1 VKKTLEILKK
11 HSFFVK
17 ATKCDFGKL
26 ELEYLGH
33 IVTNQGVKTDGKKIE
48 AMVAWP

>member
-11 HSFFVK
+11 HNFFVK

-26 ELEYLGH
+26 ELKYLGC
-33 IVTNQGVKTDGKKIE
+33 IVTNHGVKTDGKKIE
-48 AMVAWP
+48 AMVA